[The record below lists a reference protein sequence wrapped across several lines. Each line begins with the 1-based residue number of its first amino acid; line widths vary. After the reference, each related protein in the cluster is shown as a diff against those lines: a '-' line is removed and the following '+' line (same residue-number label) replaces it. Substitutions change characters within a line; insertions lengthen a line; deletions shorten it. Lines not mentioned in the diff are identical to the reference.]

1 MAEKGLCKIASES
14 DDSREISF
22 EASSLLL
29 AIRLLQIL
37 PPDFCL
43 KAPTTQFKPFLVS
56 ARSHSSTF
64 EKTTLARSPPPCPR
78 PSTCQKPKL
87 SHPPFRTYLIL

>member
-1 MAEKGLCKIASES
+1 MAEKGLCKLSSES

-29 AIRLLQIL
+29 AMKLLEIL

-43 KAPTTQFKPFLVS
+43 KAPTTQFKPLLVS

-64 EKTTLARSPPPCPR
+64 EKTALTRSPPPSPR
-78 PSTCQKPKL
+78 SST
-87 SHPPFRTYLIL
+87 

>member
-1 MAEKGLCKIASES
+1 MAEKGLCKLASES
-14 DDSREISF
+14 DDSRDISF

-29 AIRLLQIL
+29 AMKLLEIL

-56 ARSHSSTF
+56 AGSHSSTF
-64 EKTTLARSPPPCPR
+64 EKTALARSPPPSPR
-78 PSTCQKPKL
+78 SST
-87 SHPPFRTYLIL
+87 

>member
-1 MAEKGLCKIASES
+1 MAEKVLCKS

-29 AIRLLQIL
+29 AMKLLQIL

-56 ARSHSSTF
+56 PTF
-64 EKTTLARSPPPCPR
+64 EKTTLARQISSTLSTTER
-78 PSTCQKPKL
+78 LTKAQAAPS
-87 SHPPFRTYLIL
+87 SF

>member
-1 MAEKGLCKIASES
+1 MAEKVLCKS

-29 AIRLLQIL
+29 AMKLLEIL

-64 EKTTLARSPPPCPR
+64 ESTTEHLTKAQTA
-78 PSTCQKPKL
+78 PSY
-87 SHPPFRTYLIL
+87 F